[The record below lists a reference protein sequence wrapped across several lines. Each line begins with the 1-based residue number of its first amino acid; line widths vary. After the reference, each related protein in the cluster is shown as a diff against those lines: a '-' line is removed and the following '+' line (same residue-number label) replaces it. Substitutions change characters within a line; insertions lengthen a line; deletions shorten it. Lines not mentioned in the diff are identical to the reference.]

1 MEEVGSITRKLR
13 HQEWARDVSE
23 RISSGLSVKEWC
35 RQNNLSVDT
44 YRSRLRTIR
53 REMLDVVP
61 GDFVEIRQPQQLPAA
76 EDTAAPDTTGQIS
89 IEINGAVIRF
99 DSDTPENL
107 VTTAVK
113 AVRNA

>member
-61 GDFVEIRQPQQLPAA
+61 GDFVEIHQPQQLPAA
-76 EDTAAPDTTGQIS
+76 ADAVVSDAAGQIS
-89 IEINGAVIRF
+89 VEVNGAVIHF
-99 DSDTPENL
+99 DSGTPENL
-107 VTTAVK
+107 VTTAVR